1 MIMPRV
7 RRRDPLASQAG
18 INAFLPPPASASGTT
33 LAASSGEGVVLALD
47 LAERTRERLRSV
59 VTRLRVM
66 QRGARRELRDVPHA

>member
-1 MIMPRV
+1 MKLNHAV
-7 RRRDPLASQAG
+7 RRRDPLASATAAG
-18 INAFLPPPASASGTT
+18 AVLPVLLP
-33 LAASSGEGVVLALD
+33 GEGVVLSLD

>member
-1 MIMPRV
+1 MNLNHPV
-7 RRRDPLASQAG
+7 RRRDPLA
-18 INAFLPPPASASGTT
+18 PAT
-33 LAASSGEGVVLALD
+33 AAAAVQPALVTGEGVVLSLD